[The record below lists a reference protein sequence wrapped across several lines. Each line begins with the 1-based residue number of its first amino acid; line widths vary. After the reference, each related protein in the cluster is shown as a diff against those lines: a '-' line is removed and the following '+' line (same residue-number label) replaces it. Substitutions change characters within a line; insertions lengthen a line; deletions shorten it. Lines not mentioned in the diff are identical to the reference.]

1 MSASA
6 YPRLRAALPVGPV
19 PRPPGPP
26 RPDVPV
32 DDPEALTRDLLE
44 RAAATV
50 GPQARV
56 TGFRRWW
63 DGDAWVPLLTLRI
76 AGRPAWLVESG
87 GQLQVLPPRQR
98 QARWVLRRGRP
109 VPSGGPLA
117 PPRTRQHGSIAVGA
131 PTRRGVE
138 VLRGAL
144 SPRQLRERAEARRR
158 ALVRS
163 GVEEA
168 PGQLGLFEEAD
179 EDAVVLSSDVAGTQI
194 ASAGRRRQGAAPPP
208 VRVVRVV
215 YDGDVVRC
223 RHSGCGAL
231 VPLPAPGDEG
241 TEVPVCPLCSRR

>member
-1 MSASA
+1 MSGSA
-6 YPRLRAALPVGPV
+6 YPRLRAPLPVGPV
-19 PRPPGPP
+19 PPPPGPP
-26 RPDVPV
+26 GPDVPA

-44 RAAATV
+44 RTAATV

-87 GQLQVLPPRQR
+87 GQLHVLPPRQR
-98 QARWVLRRGRP
+98 LARRVLRRGRP
-109 VPSGGPLA
+109 VPAGGPLA

-131 PTRRGVE
+131 PTRQGVE

-168 PGQLGLFEEAD
+168 PGQLGLFGEAD
-179 EDAVVLSSDVAGTQI
+179 EDVVAESPSGTVVAVTAAHRRGEVAP
-194 ASAGRRRQGAAPPP
+194 RPL
-208 VRVVRVV
+208 RVVRVEH
-215 YDGDVVRC
+215 DGDVVRC
-223 RHSGCGAL
+223 RRSGCGAL
-231 VPLPAPGDEG
+231 VPLPAPGDEDA
-241 TEVPVCPLCSRR
+241 EVPACPLCAHR